1 MAKGAVG
8 NAWRL
13 FCSPS
18 LAADRRSNCSVGSGY
33 YPPQLFCACR
43 EQPKK
48 PTNAKAGRRSSL
60 PQFDRQRAGDD
71 RWKPAMPN
79 AFILR
84 SLTYC
89 RRDYAAPLQL
99 ETPEFALVSGWGAQ
113 K

>member
-1 MAKGAVG
+1 MLGDSFAPP
-8 NAWRL
+8 AWL
-13 FCSPS
+13 
-18 LAADRRSNCSVGSGY
+18 LIAAATVAWGPAITLRNYFVRAESSRKYQPMRR
-33 YPPQLFCACR
+33 PA
-43 EQPKK
+43 
-48 PTNAKAGRRSSL
+48 ARSSL
-60 PQFDRQRAGDD
+60 AQFDRQRAGDD

-99 ETPEFALVSGWGAQ
+99 ETPEFALMSGWGAQ